1 MVTPQDPGVAEAPF
15 GAWEEHWLSRPQG
28 RLRYLLAG
36 SGPPLVLCHGFIGSA
51 ENFETWVPVLSRRNL
66 VIIPDL
72 PGFGRS
78 DPLPGRHLSRCL
90 ATEVRSLLD
99 HLGVGQYQ
107 AGGLCLGAAV
117 ALELVASE
125 PARVKGLILHTP
137 LLAPEMVTR
146 PFRLQVAALTLP
158 GALAFSAISA
168 IGRLR
173 PAADL
178 YRRVVVEGGAEV
190 DRRSADMNFQNQLRA
205 SPRAAREW
213 LREATQLQLTRVL
226 DSWRGPASILAAQD
240 DRILDVPALRAYCAS
255 RPQLDLHLISASGHG
270 WTEAFIQEQLRIL
283 EALGQEPEATG
294 G

>member
-1 MVTPQDPGVAEAPF
+1 MKPGDAGAEAARVP
-15 GAWEEHWLSRPQG
+15 ALEEHWLSRPQG

-36 SGPPLVLCHGFIGSA
+36 TGPPLVLCHGFIGSA
-51 ENFETWVPVLSRRNL
+51 ENFETWIPVLARRHL

-78 DPLPGRHLSRCL
+78 DPLTGPHLSRCL
-90 ATEVRSLLD
+90 ATEVRCLLD
-99 HLGVGQYQ
+99 HLGIGQYQ

-117 ALELVASE
+117 AVELVAAE
-125 PARVKGLILHTP
+125 PARVKGLVLHTP

-146 PFRLQVAALTLP
+146 PFRMQVAALTLP
-158 GALAFSAISA
+158 GTLAFSAISA

-178 YRRVVVEGGAEV
+178 YRRLVVEGSAEV

-213 LREATQLQLTRVL
+213 LREATQLQLTRVV
-226 DSWRGPASILAAQD
+226 DGWGGPAAILAAED
-240 DRILDVPALRAYCAS
+240 DRILDVAALRDYCSS
-255 RPQLDLHLISASGHG
+255 RSQLDLHLISSSGHG
-270 WTEAFIQEQLRIL
+270 WTEAFIKEQLRIL
-283 EALGQEPEATG
+283 EALDQGAG
-294 G
+294 VAVG